1 MRTNSTTAHIHCH
14 IITFVFTHNSADEL
28 DWIRAFSSTVV
39 DAVEA
44 EEACAAVDTKR
55 KRRPHENVTSEA
67 QVQQVEHAGASS
79 SAGT

>member
-1 MRTNSTTAHIHCH
+1 MH
-14 IITFVFTHNSADEL
+14 SADEL

-55 KRRPHENVTSEA
+55 KRRPHDNTTITASTTNNSSGTA
-67 QVQQVEHAGASS
+67 QVQQVEHVGASP
-79 SAGT
+79 SAGI